1 MHWILLLS
9 LGVMASLAAPSV
21 GASVNSGDLPDLPPT
36 FRDRLSTL
44 LDLEAGPLAGAG
56 GGSVEKALR
65 AARAVSGDADAP
77 KKKRVAASKALVE
90 ALRLVRGL
98 EQARRCHRFYHENEP
113 ASQWG
118 LCCSLTGRGPGAAT
132 IGGRSRLCLAMS
144 TVGIPAPGSAPVHGR
159 HFLRIKNT
167 RPLRARNADGA
178 VMVYEDDPKALLLK
192 GKGWARTRRG
202 ARRPRSQS
210 RPASTAAPVD
220 NDGSAHSRARSPP
233 AAVRVAEDAA
243 TEDVTILPIGGMSVL
258 RGSIACSWSSQ
269 PMPVMWAAAAQLVPL
284 GWAPLVACVRTLPCA
299 VADCSFHV
307 SKVPAPSLPP
317 ASEPRLRL

>member
-243 TEDVTILPIGGMSVL
+243 TEDVTILPIGE
-258 RGSIACSWSSQ
+258 SWEDEYLEYD
-269 PMPVMWAAAAQLVPL
+269 A
-284 GWAPLVACVRTLPCA
+284 G
-299 VADCSFHV
+299 
-307 SKVPAPSLPP
+307 APSAAFACQKNLNSDEMCIYFCCNTMWVST
-317 ASEPRLRL
+317 ALCADLKCF